1 MLPIRAVS
9 GGWRHRPADFL
20 GKCCHVSIDRIDRR
34 GFIRRW
40 AATKFSP
47 FAANS
52 SCNVEQFPWQ
62 ERRSRHGRLDQL
74 AQATIIRM
82 PACSRLRRFSMGLDG
97 FGANACGMNLS
108 FYRLKSAERSR
119 RSASKPFDAHKCG
132 GFILARPAGT
142 RPGRPLHPASP
153 RQPRLACGR
162 GRAAADCARSR
173 CRLIPPIQ
181 KCSAKPPSRQ
191 E

>member
-119 RSASKPFDAHKCG
+119 RSARSLSMPTNAEDSFLPGLRGPALAGRSTPRPTASLALRAVGVALPPTVREADAG
-132 GFILARPAGT
+132 
-142 RPGRPLHPASP
+142 
-153 RQPRLACGR
+153 
-162 GRAAADCARSR
+162 
-173 CRLIPPIQ
+173 
-181 KCSAKPPSRQ
+181 
-191 E
+191 